1 MKFSI
6 DVKDQPPTED
16 VTKVE
21 FYLKNNADG
30 TIGLRII
37 NSAIPDE
44 FTNVELLTIG
54 TDGVIRRNS
63 FNSNTDYRTFMQ
75 YEMVDGNNKPK
86 VL

>member
-6 DVKDQPPTED
+6 DVKDQPLAED

-21 FYLKNNADG
+21 FYLKKNANG
-30 TIGLRII
+30 SIGLRII

-44 FTNVELLTIG
+44 FTDVELLTIG
-54 TDGVIRRNS
+54 TDGVIRRNF
-63 FNSNTDYRTFMQ
+63 FNSKPIYRAFMQ
-75 YEMVDGNNKPK
+75 YEMVGGINKPK

>member
-21 FYLKNNADG
+21 FYLKKNADG

-75 YEMVDGNNKPK
+75 YEMVGGNNKPK

>member
-6 DVKDQPPTED
+6 DVKDQPLAED

-21 FYLKNNADG
+21 FYLKKNANG
-30 TIGLRII
+30 SIGLRII

-44 FTNVELLTIG
+44 FTDVELLTIG
-54 TDGVIRRNS
+54 TDGVIRRN
-63 FNSNTDYRTFMQ
+63 FFKSNTDYRAFMQ
-75 YEMVDGNNKPK
+75 YEMVGGINKPK